1 MRNLTAHENPKLIR
15 NEHKM
20 RPNLCT
26 FRPSNMWISANCQV
40 CATKSSRIPCWN
52 QVENLE
58 MRHSPNLQ
66 KNWNLRLKSLF
77 HIGIDR
83 SLWVVKSN
91 LSRWLRCVGSYVYQ
105 NIIDIIYSIN
115 LHRLRRAPVCKAMGW
130 ILPGSYKKRPEQ
142 NAKTKVSK
150 FPVKTTSIVAF
161 EFLSFPKC
169 FFPPLNPWFQSTWEA
184 TARLTSLGASPT
196 IQTHMPQ
203 IAVLQFLGTTD
214 REMGTVHFK
223 SFAWSDGGEDLNSRN
238 ASDSMLKNQIFS
250 CCVYTLPYLDRG
262 FAFSQHARLHPRSL
276 AALEPS
282 PLSFD
287 VGEKVLYSASRHD
300 CQSVRCHGH
309 DLKLQA
315 HLTSLQTPN
324 ELPNEMCVT
333 LLLSAWRWSLT
344 HPASV
349 AEWRK
354 SMVERC
360 TRQGRVVPK

>member
-1 MRNLTAHENPKLIR
+1 MFLPTSEPVVS
-15 NEHKM
+15 EH
-20 RPNLCT
+20 L
-26 FRPSNMWISANCQV
+26 
-40 CATKSSRIPCWN
+40 
-52 QVENLE
+52 
-58 MRHSPNLQ
+58 
-66 KNWNLRLKSLF
+66 
-77 HIGIDR
+77 
-83 SLWVVKSN
+83 
-91 LSRWLRCVGSYVYQ
+91 
-105 NIIDIIYSIN
+105 
-115 LHRLRRAPVCKAMGW
+115 
-130 ILPGSYKKRPEQ
+130 
-142 NAKTKVSK
+142 
-150 FPVKTTSIVAF
+150 
-161 EFLSFPKC
+161 
-169 FFPPLNPWFQSTWEA
+169 EA

-196 IQTHMPQ
+196 IQTHVPQ

-250 CCVYTLPYLDRG
+250 CCVYTLPYLDR
-262 FAFSQHARLHPRSL
+262 FLTTRP
-276 AALEPS
+276 PS
-282 PLSFD
+282 PKVARSSRAVSSDFD

-300 CQSVRCHGH
+300 CQSVRCQHGH